1 MLVAMGEELSV
12 VTSDT
17 LRQALQMVAE
27 LLLDASEVLAPC
39 HLLYNSND
47 N

>member
-39 HLLYNSND
+39 DFYV
-47 N
+47 

>member
-1 MLVAMGEELSV
+1 MASMLVAMGEELSV

-39 HLLYNSND
+39 RLFV
-47 N
+47 